1 MNKPFFELKKIMR
14 LRLHPNLNPNIPS
27 IPDDVLRVIMRLK
40 YEMFVDVVIA
50 QTPDRL
56 QRRRERERRR
66 GDCRALV
73 QFALCFLLFWAS
85 ACGVLLALGV
95 FGV

>member
-1 MNKPFFELKKIMR
+1 MR
-14 LRLHPNLNPNIPS
+14 LVLHPNLNNSNIPS
-27 IPDDVLRVIMRLK
+27 LPDDVLRVIMRLK

-50 QTPDRL
+50 QTPDRM
-56 QRRRERERRR
+56 RRRRVRECRR

-73 QFALCFLLFWAS
+73 QFALCFFSFWAS